1 MSLATLDLP
10 SDVDAL
16 RALAEAL
23 QASLATTETALAN
36 TETALAN
43 TAGELAA
50 TTAELSTTAAEL
62 ATTTDALTATA
73 AELRAAKASIQ
84 LTALEIAKLKAQI
97 AKLKRMQF
105 GQSSERLTRTIEQL
119 ELRLEDL
126 EVQEAADIS
135 AAVAAGVPE
144 PERETRKAK
153 RRPLPEHLPRRDV
166 VHAAPGAEGCE
177 CGGKMTGLGESI
189 TEVLE
194 YIPGRFEVVRHVRPK
209 LACQRCDAI
218 SQAPAPALPI
228 PRGKAGPALL
238 AHVLVSKYADHLPLY
253 RQAEIYARDG
263 VDLDRSTMA
272 DWVGQVSWLLQPLV
286 DHIRDHVFAAAKIH
300 TDDTPLPVLAPGT
313 GRTKTGRLWVYVRD
327 DRNWQGSDPPAAVYF
342 YSPDRK
348 GERPSSHLANFS
360 GFMQADGYTGYDQLY
375 TGSRPTGTIV
385 EVACWVHCRR
395 KLFDEWKDTGSETA
409 HAGVKLVDAIYK
421 AEGPARGLPLD
432 ERTRMRAASRTAV
445 EAFFRW
451 ADEALDGLSAK
462 SELAKAIRYAVTRR
476 AALTRFCDDGRLEP
490 DNNRAENSL
499 RGIALG
505 RRNWTFA
512 GSDKGGERAAAVYTL
527 IETAKLNGID
537 PEAWLRDV
545 LARIAQGHP
554 ANRIAELMPWVW
566 VPDTAYIAC

>member
-1 MSLATLDLP
+1 MSLAALDLP
-10 SDVDAL
+10 LDVNEL
-16 RALAEAL
+16 RALTLAL

-36 TETALAN
+36 TAVALS
-43 TAGELAA
+43 A
-50 TTAELSTTAAEL
+50 TTAELSTTAAQL
-62 ATTTDALTATA
+62 TTTTDALTATT

-105 GQSSERLTRTIEQL
+105 GQSSERLTRAIEQL

-135 AAVAAGVPE
+135 TAVAAGVPE
-144 PERETRKAK
+144 PETRKP
-153 RRPLPEHLPRRDV
+153 RRLPLPEHLPRRDI
-166 VHAAPGAEGCE
+166 VHPAPGAGECQ
-177 CGGKMTGLGESI
+177 CGGRMTELGESI
-189 TEVLE
+189 TPVLE
-194 YIPGRFEVVRHVRPK
+194 YIPGRFEVVCHVRPK

-272 DWVGQVSWLLQPLV
+272 DWVGQVSWLLQPVV

-360 GFMQADGYTGYDQLY
+360 GFLQADGYTGYDQLY
-375 TGSRPTGTIV
+375 KGSRPTGAIV

-395 KLFDEWKDTGSETA
+395 KLFDEWKNSGSETA
-409 HAGVKLVDAIYK
+409 HAGVKLIDAIYK

-445 EAFFRW
+445 DAFFHW
-451 ADEALDGLSAK
+451 ADEALDGLSGK
-462 SELAKAIRYAVTRR
+462 SEVAKAIRYAVTRR

-490 DNNRAENSL
+490 DNNRAENCL

-512 GSDKGGERAAAVYTL
+512 GSDKGGDRAAAIYSL
-527 IETAKLNGID
+527 IETAKLNGVD

-545 LARIAQGHP
+545 LQRIAEGHP

-566 VPDTAYIAC
+566 VPANTHLAC